1 MEVFQRFGFQSGK
14 TADKFQGCTYA
25 ERAANGIYYG
35 KEATNA
41 VLSGKVIAS
50 QDCGTHMLFIA
61 DVTAA
66 RVLSGEP
73 SVTYGYYFEHIKPKP
88 LPAAM
93 TDAPK
98 VGWICKVCGF
108 VYENETLPADYICPI
123 CKHGVADFE
132 RIVPAAPAAPKKK
145 SWVCKICGYVYEGDE
160 LPADYVCPLC
170 KHGASDFIQQ
180 G

>member
-1 MEVFQRFGFQSGK
+1 MDIILRTS
-14 TADKFQGCTYA
+14 
-25 ERAANGIYYG
+25 N
-35 KEATNA
+35 
-41 VLSGKVIAS
+41 
-50 QDCGTHMLFIA
+50 
-61 DVTAA
+61 
-66 RVLSGEP
+66 P
-73 SVTYGYYFEHIKPKP
+73 S
-88 LPAAM
+88 LCLRQ
-93 TDAPK
+93 
-98 VGWICKVCGF
+98 WF